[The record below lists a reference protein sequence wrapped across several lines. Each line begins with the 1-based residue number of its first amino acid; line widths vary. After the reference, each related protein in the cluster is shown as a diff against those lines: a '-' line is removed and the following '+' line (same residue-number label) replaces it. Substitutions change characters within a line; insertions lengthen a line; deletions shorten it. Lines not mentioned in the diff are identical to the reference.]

1 MVVII
6 DNYDSF
12 TYNLAHLV
20 KELGVAV
27 DVLRNDQFSIEEL
40 EQYDKIILSPGPGV
54 PEEAGLLLDVIRT
67 YAGKK
72 PILGVCL
79 GEQAIG
85 QAFGGK
91 LVNLSTVFHGV
102 QTIIR
107 LTEPDYIF
115 RGLPEEIAVGRYHS
129 WVVDTENFPETL
141 AITAVSPEGQI
152 MALKHREYDV
162 RGIQFHPESVLTPD
176 GKQIMANWLQDTSVP
191 RILEGAISAMYIG
204 HTAEA
209 RPTPI
214 PPNTR
219 YKLNA
224 MSNSMFGSP

>member
-1 MVVII
+1 M
-6 DNYDSF
+6 
-12 TYNLAHLV
+12 
-20 KELGVAV
+20 KELGAKV
-27 DVLRNDQFSIEEL
+27 DVLRNDQFKIEEL

-67 YAGKK
+67 YSGKK

-85 QAFGGK
+85 QVFGGR
-91 LVNLSTVFHGV
+91 LVNLSKVFHGV
-102 QTIIR
+102 QTDIQ

-115 RGLPEEIAVGRYHS
+115 RGLPARIPVGRYHS

-176 GKQIMANWLQDTSVP
+176 GKQIMANWLQGDENITS
-191 RILEGAISAMYIG
+191 
-204 HTAEA
+204 HTS
-209 RPTPI
+209 
-214 PPNTR
+214 
-219 YKLNA
+219 K
-224 MSNSMFGSP
+224 